1 MEPVLKLDRLSY
13 EVDSRR
19 ILDGVS
25 FQLGR
30 AESLAVSG
38 PSGSG
43 KSTLLS
49 CILGLQRPSGGTI
62 TVAGSLITSLSSRKA
77 ARLRSEKIG
86 MVFQFGELLPEL
98 SPLENVAI
106 AGLLNGFPKKNAFSR
121 AAELL
126 RELGISPDLKLT
138 GALSGGER
146 QRVAV
151 ARALINEPSL
161 ILADEPTG
169 ALDTFNKES
178 VSELLYSLPEKWGCG
193 LIVVTHDVEVSAH
206 AQRKMRL
213 RDGRLTEDIPQNAGA
228 CR

>member
-1 MEPVLKLDRLSY
+1 MDPALRVDRLSY
-13 EVDSRR
+13 EIQGRK

-25 FQLGR
+25 FRLER
-30 AESLAVSG
+30 AQSLAISG

-49 CILGLQRPSGGTI
+49 CILGLHTPSGGSI
-62 TVAGSLITSLSSRKA
+62 TVAGTPMTGLSSRKV
-77 ARLRSEKIG
+77 ARVRSEKIG

-106 AGLLNGFPKKNAFSR
+106 AGMLNGSPKSEAFSR
-121 AAELL
+121 SVELL
-126 RELGISPDLKLT
+126 RELGIAPDLGLT

-151 ARALINEPSL
+151 ARALINQPSL

-169 ALDTFNKES
+169 ALDASNKES
-178 VSELLYSLPEKWGCG
+178 VSELLYSLPEKWDCG
-193 LIVVTHDVEVSAH
+193 LIVVTHDVEVSAL
-206 AQRKMRL
+206 AQRKMSL
-213 RDGRLTEDIPQNAGA
+213 RNARITEDTPPQKAGV
-228 CR
+228 